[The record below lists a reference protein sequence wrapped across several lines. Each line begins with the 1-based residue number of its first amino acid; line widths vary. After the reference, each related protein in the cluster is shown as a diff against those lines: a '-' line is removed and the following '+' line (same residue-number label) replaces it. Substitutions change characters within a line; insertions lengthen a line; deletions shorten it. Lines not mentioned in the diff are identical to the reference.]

1 MQILK
6 DREII
11 EDNFRYITDEEIIDG
26 DNISISLARW
36 QQEKSQLQ
44 QHDGKVGVRLGSTDS
59 AAAIA
64 DDLAD
69 ISLIELNF
77 PAFTDG
83 RLFSTAKLLRIRY
96 GYQGE
101 IRAVGQFMVDQVCYL
116 SKVGVN
122 AFQLNNEAQLPVAL
136 ATLDD
141 FSVSYQ
147 G

>member
-11 EDNFRYITDEEIIDG
+11 EDNFRYIADEEVIEG
-26 DNISISLARW
+26 DNISLSLARW
-36 QQEKSQLQ
+36 QQEKTQLQ
-44 QHDGKVGVRLGSTDS
+44 QHDGKLGIRLNSTDT
-59 AAAIA
+59 AEAIVN
-64 DDLAD
+64 DLAD

-83 RLFSTAKLLRIRY
+83 RLFSTAKLLRTRY

-116 SKVGVN
+116 AKVGVN
-122 AFQLNNEAQLPVAL
+122 AFQLSNETQLPLAL
-136 ATLDD
+136 TLLDD

-147 G
+147 A